1 MGGFYYIA
9 KKDPVETVR
18 GVIEAGTSEEALRL
32 VTALGYVPLEIRPAR
47 AGETVQVRRSA
58 VSSGRP
64 AFVWGRKISQRQ
76 LCEFLRQIYDLIDA
90 GVTVVGAVELVER
103 GTSHPEFRKILSGI
117 RQRLFSGE
125 SLSAALAAY
134 PQAFPAIYVPML
146 RSGEAAGRLPEV
158 LSSMQSMTEKDV
170 VLQEKI
176 QASLLY
182 PLMVLLVGVLT
193 VFVML
198 TVLMP
203 RLVVLF
209 EDFDT
214 ALPMATQ
221 LVIGMSR
228 FMADFW
234 WLVLAVGVV
243 VVLAGKRYF
252 SQGTGRLLWDTA
264 LLRVPVLSDLVRRG
278 ETVRVARA
286 LGMLVEG
293 GVPLPLALATALD
306 MVSNTVL
313 RQELADVLRE
323 VKSGIS
329 FAGALG
335 NKPSLWP
342 EAAVSMV
349 AVGEATGSLSKGM
362 FKLASSLERELE
374 ATAGVFTTVL
384 GPLVLLLVV
393 GVVGAMIAAMLLPLF
408 QMNMMIQ

>member
-9 KKDPVETVR
+9 KKSPAETIR
-18 GVIEAGTSEEALRL
+18 GVVEAGTIEEALHQ
-32 VTALGYVPLEIRPAR
+32 VSALGYVPVEIRPAR
-47 AGETVQVRRSA
+47 APEIDQVCRRAASA
-58 VSSGRP
+58 GRP
-64 AFVWGRKISQRQ
+64 ALVWAGKISGRQ

-90 GVTVVGAVELVER
+90 GVTVIGAVELAER

-117 RQRLFSGE
+117 RQRLSSGE
-125 SLSAALAAY
+125 SLSTAMAAY
-134 PQAFPAIYVPML
+134 PQAFPAVYVPML

-158 LSSMQSMTEKDV
+158 LCSMQSMTEKDV

-176 QASLLY
+176 HASLLY
-182 PLMVLLVGVLT
+182 PLIVLLVGVLT

-234 WLVLAVGVV
+234 WLVLAVGVAA
-243 VVLAGKRYF
+243 VLAAKRYF
-252 SQGTGRLLWDTA
+252 SQGAGRLLWDAA
-264 LLRVPVLSDLVRRG
+264 LLRVPVLCELVRRS

-293 GVPLPLALATALD
+293 GVPLPQALATALD
-306 MVSNTVL
+306 MVSNTIL
-313 RQELADVLRE
+313 KQDLADVLRE